1 MLVKERMTVNPW
13 TVDETT
19 PLMEA
24 GEIMRK
30 NKVSRLPVLREGKL
44 IGIITHDDL
53 LKASPSAATTLSVWE
68 LNYVLSKIV
77 VKDVMTKDPVTVSS
91 ESTLEEAAMLMRH
104 KDVGALPVVSGEKL
118 VGIIT
123 ESDIFDAFLDL
134 MGLQEVGTRLAID
147 LENRTGVIAEITE
160 LIKAEGMNIVS
171 MALFHRTLKSG
182 ELVLRL
188 DSQKTE
194 GFIKKLQD
202 KGYKVIHV
210 ATFN

>member
-1 MLVKERMTVNPW
+1 MLVKERMTENPW

-19 PLMEA
+19 PLLEA

-30 NKVSRLPVLREGKL
+30 NKICRLAVLREGKL

-53 LKASPSAATTLSVWE
+53 LKASPSAATTLSIWE
-68 LNYVLSKIV
+68 LNYVLSKIM
-77 VKDVMTKDPVTVSS
+77 VKDAMTKAPVTVKP
-91 ESTLEEAAMLMRH
+91 ETTLEEAAMLMRS
-104 KDVGALPVVSGEKL
+104 KDVGALPVLADDKL

-134 MGLQEVGTRLAID
+134 MGLQEVGTRVAID
-147 LENRTGVIAEITE
+147 LENRTGVLAEITD

-171 MALFHRTLKSG
+171 MALFHRNLKSG

-188 DSQKTE
+188 DSPKTE
-194 GFIKKLQD
+194 GFVKKLQD
-202 KGYKVIHV
+202 KGYKVLHV
-210 ATFN
+210 ATLN